1 MILPLFLS
9 LRFLCLFPCL
19 HLCLSKGMWRCG
31 CVVLISSGQGPVM
44 GGREE
49 PERVMERGV
58 VRHTE
63 LRPHPVK
70 KKSQKTLQKSFCRKL
85 QKGGKPK
92 TRYSDMKIHTLAAY
106 HQSLTLSGLGGL
118 HCAPLVTYLRISGQ
132 IHVQAHWIN
141 LTFFSYELWV
151 NEARLIFRSAKRHT
165 YMDIS
170 CKRLKLHHL
179 VTELKYEHIFEYF
192 TIQKFSSQWSTWPK
206 THTQKVKVLFLN
218 QKDFMMAKIT
228 FLRLFC

>member
-118 HCAPLVTYLRISGQ
+118 HCAPLVTYLRINVQ
-132 IHVQAHWIN
+132 IHVWRCWKN
-141 LTFFSYELWV
+141 LTFPNYEFKKGSTLFTPWNYLV
-151 NEARLIFRSAKRHT
+151 LAKKIKFVRNTNIRHPNF
-165 YMDIS
+165 MNP
-170 CKRLKLHHL
+170 
-179 VTELKYEHIFEYF
+179 FEY
-192 TIQKFSSQWSTWPK
+192 
-206 THTQKVKVLFLN
+206 VK
-218 QKDFMMAKIT
+218 
-228 FLRLFC
+228 

>member
-31 CVVLISSGQGPVM
+31 CVELISSGQGAVM

-92 TRYSDMKIHTLAAY
+92 TRYSNMKIHTPAAY
-106 HQSLTLSGLGGL
+106 HQFLTLSGPGGA
-118 HCAPLVTYLRISGQ
+118 HCAPPC
-132 IHVQAHWIN
+132 HVFAYN
-141 LTFFSYELWV
+141 RANTRMRMLKKLDFSQLWV
-151 NEARLIFRSAKRHT
+151 WNRAVCFLLLEI
-165 YMDIS
+165 IS
-170 CKRLKLHHL
+170 
-179 VTELKYEHIFEYF
+179 F
-192 TIQKFSSQWSTWPK
+192 
-206 THTQKVKVLFLN
+206 
-218 QKDFMMAKIT
+218 
-228 FLRLFC
+228 

>member
-31 CVVLISSGQGPVM
+31 CVVLISSGQGAVM

-118 HCAPLVTYLRISGQ
+118 HCAPLVTYLRITVQ
-132 IHVQAHWIN
+132 IHVWRCWKN
-141 LTFFSYELWV
+141 LTFPNYEFGKGQYAFYHMKLYCFGKKIKFV
-151 NEARLIFRSAKRHT
+151 RNTK
-165 YMDIS
+165 IS
-170 CKRLKLHHL
+170 
-179 VTELKYEHIFEYF
+179 
-192 TIQKFSSQWSTWPK
+192 
-206 THTQKVKVLFLN
+206 
-218 QKDFMMAKIT
+218 
-228 FLRLFC
+228 

>member
-31 CVVLISSGQGPVM
+31 CVVLISSGQGAVM

-118 HCAPLVTYLRISGQ
+118 HCAPLVTYLRITVQ
-132 IHVQAHWIN
+132 IHAQACWKKTW
-141 LTFFSYELWV
+141 LFQLWV
-151 NEARLIFRSAKRHT
+151 WKMAIHFLPHK
-165 YMDIS
+165 IS
-170 CKRLKLHHL
+170 G
-179 VTELKYEHIFEYF
+179 
-192 TIQKFSSQWSTWPK
+192 
-206 THTQKVKVLFLN
+206 
-218 QKDFMMAKIT
+218 
-228 FLRLFC
+228 